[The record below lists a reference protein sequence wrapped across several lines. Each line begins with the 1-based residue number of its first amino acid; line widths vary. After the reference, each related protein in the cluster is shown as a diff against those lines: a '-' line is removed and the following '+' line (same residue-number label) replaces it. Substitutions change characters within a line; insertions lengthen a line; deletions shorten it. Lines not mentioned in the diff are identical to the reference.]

1 MLLFFVLVFW
11 LASSLVAPHRF
22 PNNKGTRTMKEMTDT
37 SIERNFSLVWTS
49 SEGTTRL
56 TTESSLGLGP
66 DD

>member
-1 MLLFFVLVFW
+1 MW
-11 LASSLVAPHRF
+11 GSKWETNPDGSQPE
-22 PNNKGTRTMKEMTDT
+22 PNKGTRTMKEMTDT